1 MIRSRILRTVAA
13 AFSVAALAFT
23 AACGSS
29 TPAEK
34 KASSEEGKLNT
45 VTAGKLTIAT
55 GNPAY
60 TPWVIDDKPESGK
73 GFEAAIAYK
82 VAEKMGFKKSDVK
95 WVRTTFDSAIAPG
108 AKDWDMNIQQFS
120 ITPERKK
127 AVDFSPS
134 YYNSAQAVVVR
145 KDSKFAN
152 ATTLAELKKATI
164 GAMVGSTSYDFA
176 KKLIKSDI
184 KTFNDNAVLAQ
195 AVDSNQIDALVIDV
209 PAASYIVESGQVKN
223 GKVLGQIPGSDDPN
237 GTGIVLPKGSSL
249 TPAVTKAMNEL
260 IKDGTIKKLQDKWL
274 TSYTTD
280 VPTLK

>member
-274 TSYTTD
+274 AAYTTD

>member
-82 VAEKMGFKKSDVK
+82 VAEKMGFKKSEVK

-274 TSYTTD
+274 AAYTTD